1 MLFMKKLNT
10 KIFSFVLVLLMIFGV
25 SSTAFAAEID
35 NPNNNVL
42 GTYEIEVPISSS
54 DDSIPYATTE
64 LATGEVSV
72 SLIRDGNST
81 DVQVYLNWS
90 GDFSINSFRFKK
102 LTVASSNLLS
112 SKTYGTVG
120 TGKSYKTYN
129 VTASTVASRYITKF
143 TIPTDVEKAKVTVS
157 NLQVYELVNGS
168 WISGLLASKNITIN

>member
-25 SSTAFAAEID
+25 SSTAFVAEID
-35 NPNNNVL
+35 NLNNNVL

-81 DVQVYLNWS
+81 DVQVYLN
-90 GDFSINSFRFKK
+90 
-102 LTVASSNLLS
+102 
-112 SKTYGTVG
+112 
-120 TGKSYKTYN
+120 
-129 VTASTVASRYITKF
+129 
-143 TIPTDVEKAKVTVS
+143 
-157 NLQVYELVNGS
+157 
-168 WISGLLASKNITIN
+168 